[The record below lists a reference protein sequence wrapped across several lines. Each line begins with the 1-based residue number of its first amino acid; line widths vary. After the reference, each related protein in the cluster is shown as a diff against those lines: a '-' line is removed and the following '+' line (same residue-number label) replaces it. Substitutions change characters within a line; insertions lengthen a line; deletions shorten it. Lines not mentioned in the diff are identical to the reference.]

1 MAPKPAYQKLNSEDV
16 DDDIVVTTST
26 PTTSTA
32 TASLSTT
39 QSITETTAST
49 PTPTQALDDAPPP
62 YEPSTDNNESETV
75 QPAQTDDLL
84 NQSPPLYT
92 DIVKL
97 PTYNESQNIDDSEP
111 EDHQGFNRIRF
122 FFVTGDNQEVTEEN
136 VGTDIGFIL
145 CFLMSFIF
153 NGLGFI
159 VAYCSTSTLSSH
171 YGAFSGFGLSLV
183 KWAFIVKHKEMLK
196 EYFDGNDWLLYC
208 VILLGW
214 MIFLRGM
221 FAYAQLKRSIFSS
234 RARLNPRHNEE
245 SIE

>member
-1 MAPKPAYQKLNSEDV
+1 MAPKPAYQKLSTEENDENEVEQTQLEQSEQQ
-16 DDDIVVTTST
+16 TTENT
-26 PTTSTA
+26 PTTS
-32 TASLSTT
+32 SS
-39 QSITETTAST
+39 QIPE
-49 PTPTQALDDAPPP
+49 DAPPP
-62 YEPSTDNNESETV
+62 YQPSSDETV
-75 QPAQTDDLL
+75 SLPPVEEDLL

-97 PTYNESQNIDDSEP
+97 PTYNESQNIQNEGDERP
-111 EDHQGFNRIRF
+111 GLNRIRL
-122 FFVTGDNQEVTEEN
+122 FFVANSDQEEITEEN

-183 KWAFIVKHKEMLK
+183 KWAFIVKHRNMLK

-208 VILLGW
+208 IILLGW

-221 FAYAQLKRSIFSS
+221 FAYAQLKRSIYS
-234 RARLNPRHNEE
+234 RARLTRREE
-245 SIE
+245 EVIE